1 MGTLQTVIRSARPP
15 FLLLTLVSVFLGTAT
30 AMADGAYIDAYLLAL
45 IALLPLPLAVYVL
58 RGITRHG
65 PTIGNHPHYLGANVA
80 VTLLTPLLLG
90 IALVTA

>member
-15 FLLLTLVSVFLGTAT
+15 FLLLTPVCVFLGTAT

-65 PTIGNHPHYLGANVA
+65 PNHPHYLGANVA